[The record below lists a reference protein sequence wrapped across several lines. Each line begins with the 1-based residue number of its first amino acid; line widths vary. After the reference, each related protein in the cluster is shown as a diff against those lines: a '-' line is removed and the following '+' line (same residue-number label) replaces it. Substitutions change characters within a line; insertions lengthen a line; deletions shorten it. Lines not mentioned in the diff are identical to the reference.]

1 MFLRNL
7 AILQALQQPLQ
18 STISIFSVS
27 LESTF
32 PSCATL
38 GILLYLILSHS
49 RDTQT
54 HINFP
59 NPCWIKSAHRSAFV
73 LTCPPFYSDSFILC
87 SFNISSFYKHFHRKN
102 TSQST
107 MSTFSLY
114 HFQGF
119 SISCHFRHFPSSFH
133 SHNRDIQ
140 TLINLVQILLIC
152 TRPCA
157 IPCTLSHPTLFS

>member
-18 STISIFSVS
+18 STISLFSVS

-59 NPCWIKSAHRSAFV
+59 NPCLIKSAHRSAFV

-107 MSTFSLY
+107 MSTFSLC
-114 HFQGF
+114 HFQVF
-119 SISCHFRHFPSSFH
+119 FIICHFRHFPIFISFPQQGY
-133 SHNRDIQ
+133 SD
-140 TLINLVQILLIC
+140 
-152 TRPCA
+152 PY
-157 IPCTLSHPTLFS
+157 

>member
-1 MFLRNL
+1 MLTNWHLIHF
-7 AILQALQQPLQ
+7 P
-18 STISIFSVS
+18 ISIHLNSVSYLICSFEILPFYKHFNSHYNQLSLFSVS
-27 LESTF
+27 LESTL

-114 HFQGF
+114 HFQVF
-119 SISCHFRHFPSSFH
+119 SIMCHFRHFPIFISFPQQGY
-133 SHNRDIQ
+133 SD
-140 TLINLVQILLIC
+140 
-152 TRPCA
+152 PY
-157 IPCTLSHPTLFS
+157 

>member
-18 STISIFSVS
+18 STISLFSVS

-38 GILLYLILSHS
+38 GIRLYLIPSHS

-59 NPCWIKSAHRSAFV
+59 NPCWIKSAHRYAFV
-73 LTCPPFYSDSFILC
+73 LTFTQTLLSFVPSTYRPSI
-87 SFNISSFYKHFHRKN
+87 NISTAKTLLNQLCPHFLCI
-102 TSQST
+102 
-107 MSTFSLY
+107 TFKY
-114 HFQGF
+114 FP
-119 SISCHFRHFPSSFH
+119 SCVTLGIFPSSFH

-140 TLINLVQILLIC
+140 TFINLVQILLIC

>member
-18 STISIFSVS
+18 STISLFSVS

-73 LTCPPFYSDSFILC
+73 LTCPPFYSDSFILAP
-87 SFNISSFYKHFHRKN
+87 STYRPSINISTAKTLLNQLCLHFLCV
-102 TSQST
+102 
-107 MSTFSLY
+107 TFKY
-114 HFQGF
+114 F
-119 SISCHFRHFPSSFH
+119 SSSVTLGIFPSSFH